1 VNRVHVQVEYMV
13 GALWHGFQLVLAH
26 ERDEGLRYDAV
37 VRMRPDVGI
46 HTSKGI
52 YISAM
57 TPHAWRLVAR
67 RPEPQ
72 TVVSLPHALTN
83 TTVFPLANLSAP
95 CHNAATE
102 FIDNCFWSHP
112 ADSAVALAKAW
123 YEHFY
128 SLHRCA
134 DAVPFSPCIGVHF
147 PHNLYRTVSNVYR
160 SRIERVST
168 VVSIEKMRVRYTSI
182 HNRYKIAALVGAEQC
197 IELWIQ
203 SQFR

>member
-1 VNRVHVQVEYMV
+1 MHVQVEYMV

-57 TPHAWRLVAR
+57 IPHAWRLVAR

-134 DAVPFSPCIGVHF
+134 VHPEF
-147 PHNLYRTVSNVYR
+147 QFLVAADVANV
-160 SRIERVST
+160 
-168 VVSIEKMRVRYTSI
+168 RVRYAVVPQPVAL
-182 HNRYKIAALVGAEQC
+182 AAVPLNVDH
-197 IELWIQ
+197 
-203 SQFR
+203 